1 MDKLEGG
8 SVLFNI
14 VTCLHVAVLSLLLD
28 ASQQRYV
35 CMYACVCTYVFFSLC
50 HRIDEFVLIYT

>member
-35 CMYACVCTYVFFSLC
+35 CMYACVCMCVFFF
-50 HRIDEFVLIYT
+50 FVPSH

>member
-35 CMYACVCTYVFFSLC
+35 CMYACVCMCVFFFLC
-50 HRIDEFVLIYT
+50 AIALMNLF

>member
-35 CMYACVCTYVFFSLC
+35 CMYACVFFYLC
-50 HRIDEFVLIYT
+50 AIALMNLF

>member
-35 CMYACVCTYVFFSLC
+35 CMYVCMRVCVCVCVCVFF
-50 HRIDEFVLIYT
+50 FVPSH